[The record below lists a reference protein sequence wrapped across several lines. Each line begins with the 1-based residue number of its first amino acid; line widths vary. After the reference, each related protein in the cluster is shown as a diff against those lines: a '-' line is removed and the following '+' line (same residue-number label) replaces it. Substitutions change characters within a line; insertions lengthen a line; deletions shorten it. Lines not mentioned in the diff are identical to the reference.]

1 MNKYKIENLYN
12 RELFR
17 DIDIAF
23 ARLLTRLAPNDPPG
37 VRLAALLASRASR
50 DGHVCIDLHQWA
62 DQPIRGPDDRST
74 MMQCPDRE
82 DWIDQLRSSA
92 MVSGS
97 AANCPLVCDTHGRV
111 YLQRLYQHEQQ
122 LAEMLRRRAIAAG
135 PIIPPESHE
144 QIRTWL
150 NHYFGAPQVDAGP
163 DWQKIAA
170 TVSLAKRLCIISG
183 APGTGKTTTVA
194 KLLAILMEW
203 HRDSKLRIHLC
214 APTGKAAA
222 RLGDSLAQACQ
233 TMDCPTE
240 IAATMGALEACT
252 IHRLLKMQSGN
263 RGFIFR
269 ENNPLP
275 TDVVVVDEASMVDLV
290 LMNRLVQAIPPAAR
304 LIILGDKD
312 QLASVEAGSVFGDL
326 CGDLPVQR
334 YSKPMWKLIFALT
347 REKLDRGLDSGNDE
361 FGLND
366 CTVELQKNYRF
377 KNKEGIGALTQ
388 AVNRGNSNRIKHIL
402 GKSRETAIRWEKLR
416 RGPELYK
423 LLAAYAL
430 KGYENY
436 LASRDPEEALS
447 RFSRFM
453 VLCALARGPFGV
465 ERLNQIVTDQ
475 LQRARLIGSARPW
488 YKGRPVMITRNNY
501 RIGLFNGD
509 IGLVWPDSDGTLRV
523 WFQGEGVA
531 LRHFRPQRLPE
542 HQTVF
547 AMTVHK
553 SQGSEFERVL
563 LVLPDKDAPVLSR
576 ELIYTGCSRARQ
588 QLIMIACEDVL
599 DQAVS
604 RRIQRASGLY
614 DALWRDPLVNT

>member
-1 MNKYKIENLYN
+1 MNKYALENIYDK
-12 RELFR
+12 EIFR
-17 DIDIAF
+17 DIDIAL
-23 ARLLTRLAPNDPPG
+23 ARLLTRLAPDDPPG
-37 VRLAALLASRASR
+37 VRLAALLVSRASSE
-50 DGHVCIDLHQWA
+50 GHVCIDLHQWA
-62 DQPIRGPDDRST
+62 GQTIRRPDGRSA
-74 MMQCPDRE
+74 MMQCPDTK

-97 AANCPLVCDTHGRV
+97 AANCPLVCDARGRV

-122 LAEMLRRRAIAAG
+122 LARLLQKRAIDTS
-135 PIIPPESHE
+135 PEIAHE
-144 QIRTWL
+144 SQKRIRTCL
-150 NHYFGAPQVDAGP
+150 NRYFGESQVDTSP

-170 TVSLAKRLCIISG
+170 AVSLVKPLCIISG

-194 KLLAILMEW
+194 KILAVLMELN
-203 HRDSKLRIHLC
+203 RGSTLRIHLC

-222 RLGDSLAQACQ
+222 RLGDSLSQACQ
-233 TMDCPTE
+233 TMDCPIE
-240 IAATMGALEACT
+240 IAAAMGALEACT

-263 RGFIFR
+263 RGFIFC

-290 LMNRLVQAIPPAAR
+290 LMNRLIQAIPPAAR

-347 REKLDRGLDSGNDE
+347 QEKLGRDFDSRDEEMGLQ
-361 FGLND
+361 D

-377 KNKEGIGALTQ
+377 ENQEGISALTQ
-388 AVNRGNSNRIKHIL
+388 AVNRGDINQINHIF
-402 GKSRETAIRWEKLR
+402 GKSRGKAIRWDKLS

-430 KGYENY
+430 KGYEKY
-436 LASRDPEEALS
+436 LASTGPKEALS
-447 RFSRFM
+447 RFNRFM
-453 VLCALARGPFGV
+453 ILCALVRGPFGV

-475 LQRARLIGSARPW
+475 LQKTRLIGSARPW
-488 YKGRPVMITRNNY
+488 YKGRPVMIARNNY
-501 RIGLFNGD
+501 RLGLFNGD
-509 IGLVWPDSDGTLRV
+509 IGLAWPDSDGTLNV
-523 WFQGEGVA
+523 WFQGEGGT
-531 LRHFRPQRLPE
+531 LRAFRPQRLPE

-553 SQGSEFERVL
+553 SQGSEFERTL

-576 ELIYTGCSRARQ
+576 ELIYTGCSRARK
-588 QLIMIACEDVL
+588 QLVMIACEDIL
-599 DQAVS
+599 DKAVS

-614 DALWRDPLVNT
+614 DALWREPIVNT